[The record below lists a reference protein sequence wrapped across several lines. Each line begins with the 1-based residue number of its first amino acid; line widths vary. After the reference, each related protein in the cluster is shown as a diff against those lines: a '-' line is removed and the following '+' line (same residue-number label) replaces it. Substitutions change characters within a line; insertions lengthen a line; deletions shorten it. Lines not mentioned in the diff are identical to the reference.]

1 MTVITADAAMQA
13 FLASVTE
20 EAEIRDAQGRL
31 LGIYTPQ
38 AQARDYHA
46 KAAHLFDLA
55 EAERT
60 LAEGTQGSSLAEV
73 WERIR
78 ALENQG

>member
-13 FLASVTE
+13 LLSSVTE
-20 EAEIRDAQGRL
+20 EAEIRDLQGRL
-31 LGIYTPQ
+31 LGIYKPQ
-38 AQARDYHA
+38 AQAQDHHA
-46 KAAHLFDLA
+46 KAAPLFDLA

-60 LAEGTQGSSLAEV
+60 LAEKSQGSSLAEV

-78 ALENQG
+78 ALGNQE